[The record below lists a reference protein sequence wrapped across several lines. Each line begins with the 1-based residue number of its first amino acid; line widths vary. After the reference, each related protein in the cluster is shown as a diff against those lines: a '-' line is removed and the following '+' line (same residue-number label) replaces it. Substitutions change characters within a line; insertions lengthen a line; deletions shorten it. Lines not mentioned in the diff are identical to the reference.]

1 MVSPTQEGDPRSGV
15 WAFDRN
21 GPPRQI
27 FRGWVLWYTWGPG
40 NEIYLV
46 QAKPD
51 LQGVLWKVDRS
62 GRDLTR
68 IAVSLPLPFD
78 YWYVV
83 PMIEFDISPDGRR
96 LAFTTQQVLQANI
109 GMIENIQ

>member
-1 MVSPTQEGDPRSGV
+1 M
-15 WAFDRN
+15 
-21 GPPRQI
+21 
-27 FRGWVLWYTWGPG
+27 LWYTWGPG